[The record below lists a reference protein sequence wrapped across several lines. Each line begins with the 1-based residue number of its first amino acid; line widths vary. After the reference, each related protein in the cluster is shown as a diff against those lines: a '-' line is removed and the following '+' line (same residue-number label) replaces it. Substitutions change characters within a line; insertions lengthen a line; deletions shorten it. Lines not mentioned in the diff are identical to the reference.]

1 MLILDMVFSLAHLIA
16 VASLAGAIDVTWPQK
31 PFRIWLQGLAFGLA
45 AIIVMLKPFHFAS
58 GIFFD
63 SRSIMLSLCGLF
75 YGPLATALATALSL
89 AARLLI
95 GGAGRLFGS
104 LFIVWASLMGLA
116 FRAWLAR
123 RQREPGMANLVL
135 LSILAHL
142 PVPLSASLAGDVM
155 SPVQLVLSMSLV
167 IGLIFP
173 IGTVAAGW
181 VLITLKR
188 SWQVR
193 TAAQQSRDFL
203 ESVFNHA
210 NAPILIWDTAF
221 KVIRCNQAAEQ
232 LAGRSQAEI
241 VDHPLENL
249 FPSYQRAL
257 IMQLI
262 RDSLHGPR
270 LENMELS
277 IARKNQELRIVR
289 WNSATVYA
297 EDETT
302 PLAGMAQG
310 IDITDFKNAEQ
321 QLRANEAKWR
331 SYINHAPIGIVV
343 IDRFGRIRESNQ
355 TVTHITGWSSGELAG
370 TSIIQLLSAN
380 SQEQRHRQFE
390 QLLRSSENQAEF
402 AIRRPD
408 GERRHIAVNAAS
420 LVDHQFILFITDISH
435 KKTIENVMRAIAASN
450 LTGDGDIFRFLAQ
463 QLATALRKR
472 GALIAEIESQGS
484 LQARTLAVCDRGHLV
499 ANFDFNINNILPSVI
514 PQAVNL
520 AETAADD
527 HTLPDL
533 DLASQLPG
541 LHSYLSLSLHDSTG
555 SISGLIAILDD
566 QPIVHDSNADSIL
579 QIFAARA
586 AAELERRKTEQKYQ
600 LLFNRILEGFAIH
613 DIICDQAGRPIDYRF
628 LAVNPAFEK
637 LTGLKAVDILGKT
650 VLQVLPET
658 EAYWIDG
665 YGRVALDGEPL
676 EFEAYSEG
684 INRFY
689 HTTAFQTQYKQFAC
703 IITDITDRRI
713 HEAQIKQSLHEKE
726 ILLKEVHHRV
736 KNNLNIVASLL
747 SLQSGH
753 TNSRE
758 DAITAFANSR
768 DQIMSMALVHEEL
781 YQSSDYSNVNMPSY
795 IARIKTNLVQLYHS
809 DKPISIETDIHDI
822 KLDVNTA
829 IPCSLI
835 LNEMIT
841 NSFKYAFQDR
851 PDGTIRIS
859 LKHLDSALVRL
870 DYTDNGRGL
879 PPDFDI
885 AQSASL
891 GLTLI
896 QLLSGQIDGRLHID
910 NEDGLHYQLDF
921 PLVLTRNGETARAA
935 SQQGDT
941 DHGQ

>member
-1 MLILDMVFSLAHLIA
+1 M
-16 VASLAGAIDVTWPQK
+16 
-31 PFRIWLQGLAFGLA
+31 
-45 AIIVMLKPFHFAS
+45 
-58 GIFFD
+58 
-63 SRSIMLSLCGLF
+63 
-75 YGPLATALATALSL
+75 
-89 AARLLI
+89 
-95 GGAGRLFGS
+95 
-104 LFIVWASLMGLA
+104 
-116 FRAWLAR
+116 
-123 RQREPGMANLVL
+123 
-135 LSILAHL
+135 
-142 PVPLSASLAGDVM
+142 
-155 SPVQLVLSMSLV
+155 
-167 IGLIFP
+167 
-173 IGTVAAGW
+173 
-181 VLITLKR
+181 
-188 SWQVR
+188 
-193 TAAQQSRDFL
+193 
-203 ESVFNHA
+203 
-210 NAPILIWDTAF
+210 
-221 KVIRCNQAAEQ
+221 
-232 LAGRSQAEI
+232 
-241 VDHPLENL
+241 
-249 FPSYQRAL
+249 
-257 IMQLI
+257 
-262 RDSLHGPR
+262 
-270 LENMELS
+270 
-277 IARKNQELRIVR
+277 
-289 WNSATVYA
+289 
-297 EDETT
+297 
-302 PLAGMAQG
+302 
-310 IDITDFKNAEQ
+310 
-321 QLRANEAKWR
+321 
-331 SYINHAPIGIVV
+331 
-343 IDRFGRIRESNQ
+343 
-355 TVTHITGWSSGELAG
+355 
-370 TSIIQLLSAN
+370 
-380 SQEQRHRQFE
+380 
-390 QLLRSSENQAEF
+390 
-402 AIRRPD
+402 
-408 GERRHIAVNAAS
+408 
-420 LVDHQFILFITDISH
+420 
-435 KKTIENVMRAIAASN
+435 
-450 LTGDGDIFRFLAQ
+450 
-463 QLATALRKR
+463 
-472 GALIAEIESQGS
+472 
-484 LQARTLAVCDRGHLV
+484 
-499 ANFDFNINNILPSVI
+499 
-514 PQAVNL
+514 
-520 AETAADD
+520 
-527 HTLPDL
+527 PDL

-747 SLQSGH
+747 SLQSG
-753 TNSRE
+753 
-758 DAITAFANSR
+758 
-768 DQIMSMALVHEEL
+768 QIMSMALVHEEL